1 MRRPVVS
8 LFVMVCLGT
17 ASADQLPDKN
27 PFNKPDFM
35 SVVQEAPSRL
45 AASDVPRDPLSLK
58 ATLLG
63 QGRGLANI
71 DGVVLAPGD
80 EYQGF
85 RLLAVNEGGV
95 VLERDGER
103 VVLQLF
109 EESDDE

>member
-1 MRRPVVS
+1 MRPVVS
-8 LFVMVCLGT
+8 GLLVSFL
-17 ASADQLPDKN
+17 APAAADQLPGKN

-35 SVVQEAPSRL
+35 SVVEEAPSSL
-45 AASDVPRDPLSLK
+45 GTADAPRDPLSLK

-63 QGRGLANI
+63 QGMGLANI

-80 EYQGF
+80 EYAGY
-85 RLLAVNEGGV
+85 RLLVVNEGGV
-95 VLERDGER
+95 VLEREGER